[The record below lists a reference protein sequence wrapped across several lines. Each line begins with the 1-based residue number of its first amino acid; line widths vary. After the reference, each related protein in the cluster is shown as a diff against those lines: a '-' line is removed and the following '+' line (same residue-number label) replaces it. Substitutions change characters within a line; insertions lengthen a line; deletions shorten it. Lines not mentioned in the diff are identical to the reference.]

1 MTYKNVFS
9 SLPDKVKIV
18 QMKQRISL
26 LLGIYVVMALSNAVV
41 PVLPLFADE
50 APVIQSAIFS
60 AYFLGAFITVF
71 PAGLLSDRIGKTP
84 LIRMGLIL
92 TLFSGILIILF
103 PSPLPVILAR
113 TLEGVGA
120 GMFVAC
126 ALSWVNSQED
136 HSRLSGFFFAALN
149 LGLVTGLIAAGWL
162 EKLLGFTGG
171 IMFFTVFS
179 VIPLA
184 LTVFFVESEPIIF
197 KKANVFEILRSY
209 KWLYL
214 SSVVLIG
221 VTGVIATLYPE
232 FTDQSP
238 VLLSIQIG
246 IMNVATMITS
256 LIAPQ
261 CDLKPIAT
269 IRVGALIMA
278 FAVIA
283 SYFTPSLGEIPIMI
297 VFSVI
302 GGVAGFIIIAQME
315 FLANTH
321 IQQGTLMGLFNTATY
336 AGMTFLPF
344 FAGVLAEYVNY
355 FSAFFVMAVITLS
368 IAYFIGRCNCNAF
381 TQE

>member
-1 MTYKNVFS
+1 MTYKNGFS

-26 LLGIYVVMALSNAVV
+26 ILGIYVVMALSNAVV
-41 PVLPLFADE
+41 PVLPRFADE
-50 APVIQSAIFS
+50 APVIQSVIFS

-84 LIRMGLIL
+84 LIRTGLIL

-179 VIPLA
+179 VIPIV
-184 LTVFFVESEPIIF
+184 LTVSFVESESIIF
-197 KKANVFEILRSY
+197 KKANVFEI
-209 KWLYL
+209 
-214 SSVVLIG
+214 
-221 VTGVIATLYPE
+221 P
-232 FTDQSP
+232 
-238 VLLSIQIG
+238 
-246 IMNVATMITS
+246 
-256 LIAPQ
+256 
-261 CDLKPIAT
+261 
-269 IRVGALIMA
+269 
-278 FAVIA
+278 
-283 SYFTPSLGEIPIMI
+283 
-297 VFSVI
+297 
-302 GGVAGFIIIAQME
+302 
-315 FLANTH
+315 
-321 IQQGTLMGLFNTATY
+321 
-336 AGMTFLPF
+336 
-344 FAGVLAEYVNY
+344 
-355 FSAFFVMAVITLS
+355 MAV
-368 IAYFIGRCNCNAF
+368 
-381 TQE
+381 